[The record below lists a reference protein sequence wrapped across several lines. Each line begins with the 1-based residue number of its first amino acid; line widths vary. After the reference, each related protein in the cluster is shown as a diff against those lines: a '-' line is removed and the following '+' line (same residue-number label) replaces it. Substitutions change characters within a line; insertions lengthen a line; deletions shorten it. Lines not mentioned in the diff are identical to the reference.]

1 MIKQKE
7 EKNLIVGLDIGTSKI
22 VAIVA
27 VLQPDGLLN
36 VIGLGQHSSKGLKKG
51 VVINID
57 STMASA
63 RHGTGIRAKMIG
75 ISSGITICPAI
86 TRVTWT

>member
-27 VLQPDGLLN
+27 ELQPDGLLN
-36 VIGLGQHSSKGLKKG
+36 VIGLGQHSSKGLKK
-51 VVINID
+51 
-57 STMASA
+57 
-63 RHGTGIRAKMIG
+63 RCCHQH
-75 ISSGITICPAI
+75 
-86 TRVTWT
+86 